1 MIEFNDKQIVDIPI
15 NSIIRYGLRDNY
27 IDVTDIALSKC
38 IVNNRII
45 IPSGDQARADIFG
58 DPLPFI
64 IKSIFVDYNNI
75 SPLSY
80 LNKHI

>member
-1 MIEFNDKQIVDIPI
+1 MT
-15 NSIIRYGLRDNY
+15 
-27 IDVTDIALSKC
+27 DVALSKC

-75 SPLSY
+75 HPTSY